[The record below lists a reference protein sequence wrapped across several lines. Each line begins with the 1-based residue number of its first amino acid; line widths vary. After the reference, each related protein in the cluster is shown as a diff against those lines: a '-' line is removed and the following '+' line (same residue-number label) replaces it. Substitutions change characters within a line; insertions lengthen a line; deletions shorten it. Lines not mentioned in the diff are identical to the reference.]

1 MKLKVCGM
9 QETENIAA
17 LASLQPD
24 YMGFIFW
31 EPSKRYCTT
40 VPTDIPKHIK
50 KVGVFVD
57 ETTKQIKEKVKLF
70 GLDAVQ
76 LHGVESPRQCA
87 ALLNLCKVIKAFR
100 IGPDFDFKT
109 LTPYQDHCTYFL
121 FDTQGPL
128 PGGNGTAFDWK
139 LLAGY
144 NLDTPFFLS
153 GGIGLGHVEAIAE
166 IRRRNLPIHALDIN
180 SQFESK
186 PGVKKIEKIE
196 KFKQLVQ
203 L

>member
-24 YMGFIFW
+24 YLGFIFW

-76 LHGVESPRQCA
+76 LHGDESPRQCA
-87 ALLNLCKVIKAFR
+87 ALLNLCEVIKAFR

-144 NLDTPFFLS
+144 TLDTPFFLS

-166 IRRRNLPIHALDIN
+166 IRKRNLPIHALDIN

>member
-76 LHGVESPRQCA
+76 LHGDESPRQCA
-87 ALLNLCKVIKAFR
+87 ALLNLCEVIKAFL

-144 NLDTPFFLS
+144 TLDTPFFLS

-166 IRRRNLPIHALDIN
+166 IRKRNLPIHALDIN

>member
-76 LHGVESPRQCA
+76 LHGDESPRQCA
-87 ALLNLCKVIKAFR
+87 VLLNLCEVIKAFR

-144 NLDTPFFLS
+144 TLDTPFFLS

-166 IRRRNLPIHALDIN
+166 IRKRNLPIHALDIN

>member
-76 LHGVESPRQCA
+76 LHGDESPRQCA
-87 ALLNLCKVIKAFR
+87 ALLNLCEVIKAFR

-121 FDTQGPL
+121 FDTQGLL

-144 NLDTPFFLS
+144 TLDTPFFLS

-166 IRRRNLPIHALDIN
+166 IRKRNLPIHALDIN

>member
-1 MKLKVCGM
+1 MKLKVCVM

-76 LHGVESPRQCA
+76 LHGDESPRQCA
-87 ALLNLCKVIKAFR
+87 ALLNLCEVIKAFR

-144 NLDTPFFLS
+144 TLDTPFFLS

-166 IRRRNLPIHALDIN
+166 IRKRNLPIHALDIN

>member
-76 LHGVESPRQCA
+76 LHGDESPRQCA
-87 ALLNLCKVIKAFR
+87 ALLNLCEVIKAFR

-109 LTPYQDHCTYFL
+109 LIPYQDHCTYFL

-139 LLAGY
+139 ILAGY
-144 NLDTPFFLS
+144 TLDTPFFLS

-166 IRRRNLPIHALDIN
+166 IRKHNLPIHALDIN

>member
-9 QETENIAA
+9 RHTENVAA

-31 EPSKRYCTT
+31 EPSKRYCAT
-40 VPTDIPKHIK
+40 VPTDIPKQIK
-50 KVGVFVD
+50 KVGVFVN
-57 ETTKQIKEKVKLF
+57 ETTEQIKSKVKLF

-76 LHGVESPRQCA
+76 LHGEESPSQCA
-87 ALLNLCKVIKAFR
+87 ALLGLCEVIKAFR
-100 IGPDFDFKT
+100 IGPNFDFKQ
-109 LTPYQDHCTYFL
+109 LAPYQDHCSYFL

-128 PGGNGTAFDWK
+128 PGGNGTAFDWE
-139 LLAGY
+139 LLTGY

-153 GGIGLGHVEAIAE
+153 GGIGLGHVDAIAE
-166 IRRRNLPIHALDIN
+166 IRKRNLPIHALDIN
-180 SQFESK
+180 SQFESE
-186 PGVKKIEKIE
+186 PGLKKIEEIKE
-196 KFKQLVQ
+196 FKQRVQ

>member
-166 IRRRNLPIHALDIN
+166 IRKRNLPIHALDIN

>member
-76 LHGVESPRQCA
+76 LHGDESPLQCA

-144 NLDTPFFLS
+144 TLDTPFFLS

-166 IRRRNLPIHALDIN
+166 IRKRNLPIHALDIN

>member
-24 YMGFIFW
+24 YIGFIFW

-76 LHGVESPRQCA
+76 LHGDESPRQCA
-87 ALLNLCKVIKAFR
+87 ALLNLCEVIKAFR
-100 IGPDFDFKT
+100 IGPDFDFKQ
-109 LTPYQDHCTYFL
+109 LAPYQDHCTYFL

-128 PGGNGTAFDWK
+128 PGGNGTAFNWELMK
-139 LLAGY
+139 SYTLE
-144 NLDTPFFLS
+144 TPFFLS
-153 GGIGLGHVEAIAE
+153 GGIGLDHVDAIAE
-166 IRRRNLPIHALDIN
+166 IRKRNLPIHALDIN

>member
-76 LHGVESPRQCA
+76 LHGDESPRQCA
-87 ALLNLCKVIKAFR
+87 ALLNLCEVIKAFR

-109 LTPYQDHCTYFL
+109 LIPYQDHCTYFL

-144 NLDTPFFLS
+144 TLDTPFFLS

-166 IRRRNLPIHALDIN
+166 IRKRNLPIHALDIN

>member
-57 ETTKQIKEKVKLF
+57 ETTKQVKEKVKLF

-76 LHGVESPRQCA
+76 LHGDESPRQCA
-87 ALLNLCKVIKAFR
+87 ALLNLCEVIKAFR

-144 NLDTPFFLS
+144 TLDTPFFLS

-166 IRRRNLPIHALDIN
+166 IRKRNMPIHALDIN

>member
-76 LHGVESPRQCA
+76 LHGDESPRQCA
-87 ALLNLCKVIKAFR
+87 ALLNLCEVIKAFR

-144 NLDTPFFLS
+144 TLDTPFFLS

-166 IRRRNLPIHALDIN
+166 IRKRNLPIHALDIN

-186 PGVKKIEKIE
+186 PGVKKIEKIK

>member
-76 LHGVESPRQCA
+76 LHGDETPRQCA

-144 NLDTPFFLS
+144 TLDTPFFLS

-166 IRRRNLPIHALDIN
+166 IRKRNLPIHALDIN

-186 PGVKKIEKIE
+186 PGVKKIKKIE

>member
-76 LHGVESPRQCA
+76 LHGDESPRQCA
-87 ALLNLCKVIKAFR
+87 ALLNLCEVIKAFR

-109 LTPYQDHCTYFL
+109 ITPYQDHCTYFL

-144 NLDTPFFLS
+144 TLDTPFFLS

-166 IRRRNLPIHALDIN
+166 IRKRNLPIHALDIN

>member
-76 LHGVESPRQCA
+76 LHGDESPRQCA
-87 ALLNLCKVIKAFR
+87 ALLNLCEVIKAFR

-144 NLDTPFFLS
+144 TLYTPFFLS

-166 IRRRNLPIHALDIN
+166 IRKRNLPIHALDIN

>member
-1 MKLKVCGM
+1 MKTQSFFYWWENNKSNPLAPNLANWAKL
-9 QETENIAA
+9 TEN
-17 LASLQPD
+17 SPH
-24 YMGFIFW
+24 GG
-31 EPSKRYCTT
+31 PSWTSK
-40 VPTDIPKHIK
+40 
-50 KVGVFVD
+50 
-57 ETTKQIKEKVKLF
+57 IKEKVKLF

-76 LHGVESPRQCA
+76 LHGDESPRQCA
-87 ALLNLCKVIKAFR
+87 ALLNLCEVIKAFR

-144 NLDTPFFLS
+144 TLDTPFFLS

-166 IRRRNLPIHALDIN
+166 IRKRNLPIDALDNN

>member
-1 MKLKVCGM
+1 MKIKVCGM

-76 LHGVESPRQCA
+76 LHGDESPRQCA
-87 ALLNLCKVIKAFR
+87 ALLNLCEVIKAFR

-144 NLDTPFFLS
+144 TLDTPFFLS

-166 IRRRNLPIHALDIN
+166 IRKRNLPIHALDIN

-186 PGVKKIEKIE
+186 PGVKKIERIE

>member
-76 LHGVESPRQCA
+76 LHGDESPRQCA
-87 ALLNLCKVIKAFR
+87 ALLNLCEVIKAFR
-100 IGPDFDFKT
+100 ISPDFDFKT

-128 PGGNGTAFDWK
+128 PGGNGTTFDWK

-144 NLDTPFFLS
+144 TLDTPFFLS

-166 IRRRNLPIHALDIN
+166 IRKRNLPIHALDIN
-180 SQFESK
+180 SLFESK

-196 KFKQLVQ
+196 KFKQLAQ

>member
-76 LHGVESPRQCA
+76 LHGDESPRQCA
-87 ALLNLCKVIKAFR
+87 ALLNLCEVIKAFR

-139 LLAGY
+139 ILAGY
-144 NLDTPFFLS
+144 TLDTPFFLS

-166 IRRRNLPIHALDIN
+166 IRKRNLPIHALDIN

>member
-9 QETENIAA
+9 RQTENVAA

-31 EPSKRYCTT
+31 EPSKRYCAT
-40 VPTDIPKHIK
+40 VPTDIPKQIK
-50 KVGVFVD
+50 KVGVFVN
-57 ETTKQIKEKVKLF
+57 ETTEQIKSKVKLF

-76 LHGVESPRQCA
+76 LHGEESPSQCA
-87 ALLNLCKVIKAFR
+87 ALLGLCEVIKAFW
-100 IGPDFDFKT
+100 IGPDFDFKQ
-109 LTPYQDHCTYFL
+109 LAPYQDHCSYFL

-128 PGGNGTAFDWK
+128 PGGNGTAFDWE
-139 LLAGY
+139 LLTGY

-153 GGIGLGHVEAIAE
+153 GGIGLGHVDAIAE
-166 IRRRNLPIHALDIN
+166 IRKRNLPIHALDIN
-180 SQFESK
+180 SQFESE
-186 PGVKKIEKIE
+186 PGLKKIEEIKE
-196 KFKQLVQ
+196 FKQRVQ

>member
-1 MKLKVCGM
+1 MKIKVCGM

-76 LHGVESPRQCA
+76 LHGDESPRQCA
-87 ALLNLCKVIKAFR
+87 ALLNLCEVIKAFR
-100 IGPDFDFKT
+100 IGPDFDFKQ
-109 LTPYQDHCTYFL
+109 LAPYQDHCTYFL

-128 PGGNGTAFDWK
+128 PGGNGTAFNWELMK
-139 LLAGY
+139 SYTLE
-144 NLDTPFFLS
+144 TPFFLS
-153 GGIGLGHVEAIAE
+153 GGIGLDHVDAIAE
-166 IRRRNLPIHALDIN
+166 IRKRNLPIHALDIN

>member
-76 LHGVESPRQCA
+76 LHGDEIPRQCA
-87 ALLNLCKVIKAFR
+87 ALLNLCEVIKAFR

-128 PGGNGTAFDWK
+128 PGGNGTTFDWK

-144 NLDTPFFLS
+144 TLDTPFFLS

-166 IRRRNLPIHALDIN
+166 IRKRNLPIHALDIN
-180 SQFESK
+180 SLFESK

-196 KFKQLVQ
+196 KFKQLAQ

>member
-76 LHGVESPRQCA
+76 LHGDESPRQCA
-87 ALLNLCKVIKAFR
+87 ALLNLCEVIKAFR
-100 IGPDFDFKT
+100 IGPDFDFKQ
-109 LTPYQDHCTYFL
+109 LAPYQDHCTYFL

-128 PGGNGTAFDWK
+128 PGGNGTAFNWELMK
-139 LLAGY
+139 SYTLE
-144 NLDTPFFLS
+144 TPFFLS
-153 GGIGLGHVEAIAE
+153 GGIGLDHVDAIAE
-166 IRRRNLPIHALDIN
+166 IRKRNLPIHALDIN

>member
-76 LHGVESPRQCA
+76 LHGDESPRQCA
-87 ALLNLCKVIKAFR
+87 ALLNLCEVIKAFR

-144 NLDTPFFLS
+144 TLDTPFFLS

-166 IRRRNLPIHALDIN
+166 IRKHNLPIHALDIN

>member
-76 LHGVESPRQCA
+76 LHGDEIPRQCA
-87 ALLNLCKVIKAFR
+87 ALLNLCEVIKAFR

-144 NLDTPFFLS
+144 TLDTPFFLS

-166 IRRRNLPIHALDIN
+166 IRKRNLPIHALDIN
-180 SQFESK
+180 SLFESK

-196 KFKQLVQ
+196 KFKQLAQ

>member
-40 VPTDIPKHIK
+40 VPTDIPKHII

-76 LHGVESPRQCA
+76 LHGDESPRQCA
-87 ALLNLCKVIKAFR
+87 ALLNLCEVIKAFR

-144 NLDTPFFLS
+144 TLDTPFFLS

-166 IRRRNLPIHALDIN
+166 IRKRNMPIHALDIN

>member
-1 MKLKVCGM
+1 MKIKVCGM

-76 LHGVESPRQCA
+76 LHGDESPRQCA
-87 ALLNLCKVIKAFR
+87 ALLNLCEVIKAFR

-144 NLDTPFFLS
+144 TLDTPFFLS

-166 IRRRNLPIHALDIN
+166 IRKRNLPIHALDIN